1 MAKMKRNIG
10 DSVSGKIGN
19 VVFVQMGG
27 NSYVRSAPFRA
38 KNNWSEQQILYRQRL
53 SKISKLWNSFK
64 SDQTKKIWKLAAESM
79 NGYAWFIKKNSPA
92 LAIDGTLFDPTMLS
106 VSDGHLI
113 PLQKVTVEPEIFNDP
128 VVNVHW
134 QNDEHLKSDRLK
146 DTIWAMTLTDGVFSP
161 PVNTGFHR
169 EDLHATIMLPRP
181 YAPNPSVSGMVNLY
195 LFVSSSD
202 ELQYTQSVSFQLMK
216 SRN

>member
-10 DSVSGKIGN
+10 DSVSGKLGN
-19 VVFVQMGG
+19 VVFVQSGG
-27 NSYVRSAPFRA
+27 NSYVRLAPHRT
-38 KNNWSEQQILYRQRL
+38 KTNWTEQQILYRQRL
-53 SKISKLWNSFK
+53 SKISQLWNSFK
-64 SDQTKKIWKLAAESM
+64 SEQTKKIWSLAAESM
-79 NGYAWFIKKNSPA
+79 NGYAWFIKKNIPA

-113 PLQKVTVEPEIFNDP
+113 PLQKITVEPEIFSNP
-128 VVNVHW
+128 IINVHW

-161 PVNTGFHR
+161 SVNTGFHR

-181 YAPNPSVSGMVNLY
+181 YAPNPTVSGIVH
-195 LFVSSSD
+195 LFIYVSSSD
-202 ELQYTQSVSFQLMK
+202 ELQYTQSVSFQLM
-216 SRN
+216 RN